1 MLVLRN
7 IMVICYEELLIKN
20 WNHSTVLWGS
30 YQNNGVKYHWI
41 IYVHSKAKR
50 WMKNKFYNTVKFGR
64 ESEDIAAA
72 CVCPARSS
80 VKCLGN
86 AIMLVKFFL
95 YWKILLEKN

>member
-1 MLVLRN
+1 
-7 IMVICYEELLIKN
+7 
-20 WNHSTVLWGS
+20 
-30 YQNNGVKYHWI
+30 
-41 IYVHSKAKR
+41 
-50 WMKNKFYNTVKFGR
+50 MKNKFYNTVKFVR

-86 AIMLVKFFL
+86 AIMLVKLFL